1 MEITDGV
8 HRLLI
13 MFCVQVWMMIY
24 HIWWGVPQLIW
35 VRKLRWNA
43 SGVLEAFWC
52 QDSCAVLIAALRVA
66 LFFKLFEY
74 RKRLV
79 FNAAYRAIA
88 ISIILLDYSV
98 IILILTDLTAIRP
111 RLRRQHYRPWI
122 LSFSWNLVLSTI
134 RTLTGMIN
142 PGYLIQTWISITI
155 LMIIITLF
163 ICHDL
168 LILQRSI
175 DLILIFIPAQQ
186 CFLYTF
192 IYQLQYFSF
201 LCAL

>member
-8 HRLLI
+8 HCLLI
-13 MFCVQVWMMIY
+13 MFCVQVRMMIY
-24 HIWWGVPQLIW
+24 YICRGVSQLIR

-43 SGVLEAFWC
+43 SGVLKAFWC

-74 RKRLV
+74 CKRLV
-79 FNAAYRAIA
+79 FNAACRAIA
-88 ISIILLDYSV
+88 INIIFLDYSV
-98 IILILTDLTAIRP
+98 IILILTDLTTIRP
-111 RLRRQHYRPWI
+111 RLRRQHYRPRI
-122 LSFSWNLVLSTI
+122 LSFSWNLVLPTI

-155 LMIIITLF
+155 LMIIIALF
-163 ICHDL
+163 IYHNL
-168 LILQRSI
+168 LVLQKSI
-175 DLILIFIPAQQ
+175 YLIFIVISAQQ
-186 CFLYTF
+186 CFLYAF

-201 LCAL
+201 LCTL